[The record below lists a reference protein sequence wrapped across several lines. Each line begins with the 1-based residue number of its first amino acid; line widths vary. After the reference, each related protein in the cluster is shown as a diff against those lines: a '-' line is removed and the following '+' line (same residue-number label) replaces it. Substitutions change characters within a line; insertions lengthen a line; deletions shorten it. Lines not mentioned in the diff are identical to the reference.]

1 MPVTSFA
8 FSDSREHFQA
18 GDQRHLSLAAA
29 DTALS
34 PVLFRRRPVHLI
46 VADLPYGIQHAPRD
60 GGKPESLR
68 GFLDRVLPVW
78 KSLMAPGA
86 ALALSFNTLT
96 LPSSAVREALGRA
109 GLRPLETDPYLTLK
123 HEVEQAVVRDVVFA
137 CNNEEELK
145 S

>member
-1 MPVTSFA
+1 
-8 FSDSREHFQA
+8 
-18 GDQRHLSLAAA
+18 
-29 DTALS
+29 
-34 PVLFRRRPVHLI
+34 
-46 VADLPYGIQHAPRD
+46 
-60 GGKPESLR
+60 
-68 GFLDRVLPVW
+68 
-78 KSLMAPGA
+78 MAPGA